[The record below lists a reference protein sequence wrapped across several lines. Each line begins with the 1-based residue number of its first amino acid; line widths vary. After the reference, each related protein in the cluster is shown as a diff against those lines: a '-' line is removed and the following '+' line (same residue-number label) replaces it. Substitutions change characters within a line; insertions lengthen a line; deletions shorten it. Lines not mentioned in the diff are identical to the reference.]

1 MNHAAIELLETGIDW
16 ANAALSRIAKNHG
29 GAHELVADIYENG
42 YLDGYHDA
50 LKGEKMKQLG
60 IIGLGMAATAGV
72 GAIAIHYFKKSKDKE
87 RELEK
92 KLAETSRLK
101 ADLYAK
107 DLLSQET
114 DCPDKGSPD
123 NIIVVDFKKS
133 PFLVKEA

>member
-60 IIGLGMAATAGV
+60 ILGAAALTVAGIGMLAT
-72 GAIAIHYFKKSKDKE
+72 HYYKKSKDKE

-101 ADLYAK
+101 ADLYAE
-107 DLLSQET
+107 DLLSQEA
-114 DCPDKGSPD
+114 DCSDKGSPD

-133 PFLVKEA
+133 SFLVKEA